1 MMKMHK
7 TALPKV
13 VWLQGITCNGN
24 THSFLSANSSRFEQ
38 FNNNFDLIY
47 HPSLTVDTTLDEI
60 LESKD
65 RIDYLLV
72 EGAITNDE
80 FYFSISSKSLAKV
93 LNALVL
99 KSNFLIAVG
108 SCASYGGIHAKFE
121 QNSKTGGLKDY
132 ISAENQA
139 LLSHEIIN
147 LTGCPVHPEWILQ
160 TLFTLKFSGSITLDN
175 KSRPIEMYGGLA
187 HHGCTR
193 NEYFEWKVEAKSF
206 GLKEGCL
213 FYNEGCRGPM
223 THSNCNKILWNDVSS
238 KTRVGMPCIG
248 CTEYDFPRLNMFE
261 TKKHI
266 GIPFEPPLGIP
277 KRAYLSI
284 SGVAKTFTIP
294 RLNQKLNHFYE
305 SKNNENS

>member
-1 MMKMHK
+1 MKK
-7 TALPKV
+7 SDINLPKV
-13 VWLQGITCNGN
+13 VWLQALTCNGN
-24 THSFLSANSSRFEQ
+24 THSFLSSSSSRFEQ
-38 FNNNFDLIY
+38 FNNNFDLVY
-47 HPSLTVDTTLDEI
+47 HPSLSQKKLDEI
-60 LESKD
+60 LESDD

-72 EGAITNDE
+72 EGAITNNE
-80 FYFSISSKSLAKV
+80 FYFSISNKKISNILNQLINKSKYV
-93 LNALVL
+93 
-99 KSNFLIAVG
+99 IAVG
-108 SCASYGGIHAKFE
+108 SCASYGGIHKKFE
-121 QNSKTGGLKDY
+121 ENSDIGGVKDY
-132 ISAENQA
+132 ITTQYLSS
-139 LLSHEIIN
+139 LSHEIIN

-160 TLFTLKFSGSITLDN
+160 TLFTLKFNGSIILDD
-175 KSRPIEMYGGLA
+175 KSRPIEIYGGLA

-193 NEYFEWKVEAKSF
+193 NEYFEWKVEAKGF

-266 GIPFEPPLGIP
+266 GIPFEPPLGVS

-294 RLNQKLNHFYE
+294 RLNQRLNKFDE
-305 SKNNENS
+305 SKPK